1 MKKTPNIIILM
12 PDQFRADCT
21 GVSGNKYIKTPNI
34 DKIAEKGIFFENCFT
49 TTPVCMPA
57 RASFVSGLYPH
68 NHKMWE
74 NKGNLPSND
83 ETFFHH
89 LKEAGYFTSYI
100 GKSHFYQHGKF
111 HMKEK
116 EPYMHARGIDYV
128 HETTGPWATVTTDSY
143 MTDYLKEKGLLSVFR
158 EDYVKVRGKNRFA
171 THPSPLPEEDY
182 LDSYV
187 GKQAVRFLKEYN
199 NDKPLCLF
207 VGFPGPHEP
216 WDPPKKYAEIYD
228 SAEVPGPIPSRDIPP
243 WIPEKVKERLRRE
256 RERFPHLDEEKLKKV
271 KRNYYGKITLIDY
284 WIGKII
290 DVLYEKNWF
299 DNSLIIFWSDHGE
312 MLGDHGLFFK
322 QVFYESSV
330 KVPLIIKMPE
340 NLNKGK
346 RIKSLVEIIDV
357 FPTILDISN
366 CSPSERCL
374 GKTLV
379 PLIEGKVNSHRESV
393 LSEIYFM
400 DSFNYML
407 RTENY
412 KYAVDGDGEGFL
424 LFDLEN
430 DPYERINLIGNPDFE
445 KIENDLKNQLL
456 KKILSLQLKK

>member
-1 MKKTPNIIILM
+1 LKIVLLLLLSVCLRGLLP
-12 PDQFRADCT
+12 PD
-21 GVSGNKYIKTPNI
+21 
-34 DKIAEKGIFFENCFT
+34 
-49 TTPVCMPA
+49 
-57 RASFVSGLYPH
+57 
-68 NHKMWE
+68 
-74 NKGNLPSND
+74 D

-89 LKEAGYFTSYI
+89 LKETGYFTAYI
-100 GKSHFYQHGKF
+100 GKSHFYEHGKF

-143 MTDYLKEKGLLSVFR
+143 MTDYLKEKGLLSAFR
-158 EDYVKVRGKNRFA
+158 EDYDKVRRKDRFS

-187 GKQAVRFLKEYN
+187 GEQAVRFLKEYD

-216 WDPPKKYAEIYD
+216 WDPPKKYAEMYNL
-228 SAEVPGPIPSRDIPP
+228 AEVPEPISAGDIPT
-243 WIPEKVKERLRRE
+243 WVPENVRERLRRE

-312 MLGDHGLFFK
+312 MLGDHSLFFK
-322 QVFYESSV
+322 QVFYESSI

-346 RIKSLVEIIDV
+346 RIKSLVEIIDI

-366 CSPSERCL
+366 SFPSERCL
-374 GKTLV
+374 GKTLL

-412 KYAVDGDGEGFL
+412 KYAVDGNEEGFL
-424 LFDLEN
+424 LFDLKK

-445 KIENDLKNQLL
+445 KIENDLKKQVL
-456 KKILSLQLKK
+456 KKILSLQLKM

>member
-1 MKKTPNIIILM
+1 MKHLPNIIILM
-12 PDQFRADCT
+12 PDQYRADCT
-21 GVSGNKYIKTPNI
+21 GTSGNKFIKTPNI
-34 DKIAEKGIFFENCFT
+34 DKIAENGIFFENCFT
-49 TTPVCMPA
+49 VSPLCMPA
-57 RASFVSGLYPH
+57 RASFISGLYSH
-68 NHKMWE
+68 NHRIWSNE
-74 NKGNLPSND
+74 GNLPPDD

-89 LKEAGYFTSYI
+89 LKETGYFTAYI
-100 GKSHFYQHGKF
+100 GKSHFYPHGKF

-158 EDYVKVRGKNRFA
+158 EDYVERKKNRFA

-187 GKQAVRFLKEYN
+187 GKQAVKFLKEYN

-216 WDPPKKYAEIYD
+216 WDPPKKYAEMYD
-228 SAEVPGPIPSRDIPP
+228 SEKVQEPISAGNIPP
-243 WIPEKVKERLRRE
+243 WFPEKVRERLKKE
-256 RERFPHLDEEKLKKV
+256 RERFSHLDEEKLKKV

-340 NLNKGK
+340 NMNKGK

-366 CSPSERCL
+366 SFPSERCL
-374 GKTLV
+374 GKTLL
-379 PLIEGKVNSHRESV
+379 PLIEDRVNSHRESV

-400 DSFNYML
+400 DLFNYML

-412 KYAVDGDGEGFL
+412 KYAVYGNGEGFL
-424 LFDLEN
+424 LFDLKN
-430 DPYERINLIGNPDFE
+430 DPYEKINLIGNPDFR
-445 KIENDLKNQLL
+445 KIEDDLKEKVLE
-456 KKILSLQLKK
+456 KILSLQLKM